1 MEFTVGTEAGVVF
14 VEGIPDTPFMAQA
27 SDVDRLIEAC
37 FSEGAH
43 AALLYGANVPS
54 AFFDLSSGVAGAIL
68 QKLRH
73 YHIRLALVCPPGSVT
88 YSSRFG
94 EMVDDERRGR
104 EFGLFEAREEALG
117 WIGR

>member
-43 AALLYGANVPS
+43 AALLYGA
-54 AFFDLSSGVAGAIL
+54 AGAIL